1 MEIYTL
7 FPGIT
12 PWQRVPCE
20 ATRTKRG
27 LKSATGFV
35 CAAAGHTQSNEQR
48 LLSIGSALHC
58 RGDAIA
64 RTDGVTGPIVDVL
77 RRAAVQAMT
86 ERSRRV
92 GLEELQ
98 FVGARLPTTVG
109 QLR

>member
-1 MEIYTL
+1 MPREPDQPVRKA
-7 FPGIT
+7 PGALG
-12 PWQRVPCE
+12 R
-20 ATRTKRG
+20 R
-27 LKSATGFV
+27 FV
-35 CAAAGHTQSNEQR
+35 EYIVE
-48 LLSIGSALHC
+48 L
-58 RGDAIA
+58 
-64 RTDGVTGPIVDVL
+64 TDGVTGQIVDVL